1 MAEDWMD
8 ELGASQARLSSI
20 ERGLDGD
27 FLGSAEQY
35 AIANALQQRD
45 QPAYRPR
52 PQPWGNSGYLRFRA
66 VLVVFCILVL
76 AALIVFR

>member
-1 MAEDWMD
+1 MADWMD

-20 ERGLDGD
+20 EKGLGGD

-45 QPAYRPR
+45 QPEQRPAYRGEAKIPFR
-52 PQPWGNSGYLRFRA
+52 YLVLIAA
-66 VLVVFCILVL
+66 VAMLILVVLGQI
-76 AALIVFR
+76 

>member
-1 MAEDWMD
+1 MADWMD

-20 ERGLDGD
+20 EKGLDGD

-45 QPAYRPR
+45 QPAYRPVR
-52 PQPWGNSGYLRFRA
+52 RYTGPGSSLRFRGYLALALA
-66 VLVVFCILVL
+66 VIFILLVL
-76 AALIVFR
+76 IH